1 MLSLLV
7 FLEQMRQRAFCQCDS
22 LSKALLVVLEVVDA
36 TKPADAD
43 GRKGVLSMIMAARK
57 EPRLPRG

>member
-1 MLSLLV
+1 MTNA
-7 FLEQMRQRAFCQCDS
+7 QPACPPGANAFCQCDS

-36 TKPADAD
+36 TKPADA
-43 GRKGVLSMIMAARK
+43 LSMIAGMAAAHQRK